1 MNKPELLENQTA
13 HYFTVSSI
21 DFEKSYKTMDMR
33 IAKGFSDREL
43 SFLLGYHQLY
53 VRDVENPLHS
63 KRYKARD
70 TNYLLHIFNCTLPEI
85 LDGKLEE
92 LTYKLFVVVTSN
104 EAGTKSYDIFK
115 EGPNGKHK
123 IFRSFAE
130 LPAFKAV
137 GPKSVASPMKVKD
150 FILDLLDEG
159 YFSEPKT
166 GLELFRTCVEH
177 FKGHV
182 RPFFITNA
190 FKLIHKM
197 EGRSIRASKNE
208 MKRFVYSE

>member
-43 SFLLGYHQLY
+43 SFLLGYHPLY

-92 LTYKLFVVVTSN
+92 LTYKLFVVATSN
-104 EAGTKSYDIFK
+104 SDGTKSYDIFK
-115 EGPNGKHK
+115 EEPNGKHK
-123 IFRSFAE
+123 IFRSFTE

-137 GPKSVASPMKVKD
+137 GVKSVASPIMVKD

-166 GLELFRTCVEH
+166 GLELFRTCVKH

-197 EGRSIRASKNE
+197 DGRSIKVSKNE